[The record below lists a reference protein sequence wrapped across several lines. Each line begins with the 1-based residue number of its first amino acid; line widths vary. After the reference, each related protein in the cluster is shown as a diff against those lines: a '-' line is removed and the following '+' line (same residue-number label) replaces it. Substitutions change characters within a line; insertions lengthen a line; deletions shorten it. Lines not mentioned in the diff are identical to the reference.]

1 MNIEILGNLIS
12 ITLIMLAGPL
22 VVGLLALNKGNI

>member
-1 MNIEILGNLIS
+1 MNAEILGNLLS

-22 VVGLLALNKGNI
+22 IVGLLSLNKGNI